1 MQEFTLEM
9 IEQLLNGTSP
19 MADLY
24 DEVRLLE
31 PQYGMVCTIQ
41 NGELVV
47 TEQPGWMRWHRCK
60 PDKGGLVRRVCSR
73 GLRMV
78 RFEYADNCYYF
89 VAAYPV
95 TIGGK
100 DCALELITDIT
111 GRVVTDEGLAE
122 RESFVHDISRHLEDI
137 SEHDAITGLYDRAF
151 TARDV
156 EERLRSAAGPVY
168 LAFFDLIHF
177 KELNDLRG
185 HIQGDVVLRK
195 FSRILSN
202 EIEGMGY
209 AARWHGDKFML
220 VFDDTNGTY
229 CAESVQRAVDRLRHH
244 EFRVEEE
251 VFHMDTSYA
260 VADVSGCKSCSEAIQ
275 LLRGKLCAQ
284 RKENGIPMPNPYE

>member
-31 PQYGMVCTIQ
+31 PQYGMVCTIE
-41 NGELVV
+41 NGDLVV
-47 TEQPGWMRWHRCK
+47 TEQPGWMRWHRCQ

-95 TIGGK
+95 TVNGK

-122 RESFVHDISRHLEDI
+122 RESFVHDISRHLESI

-151 TARDV
+151 VVRDL
-156 EERLRSAAGPVY
+156 ERRLRAANGPMY
-168 LAFFDLIHF
+168 AAIFDLIHF

-185 HIQGDVVLRK
+185 HVQGDVVLRK

-209 AARWHGDKFML
+209 AARWQGDKFML
-220 VFDDTNGTY
+220 IFDDTNGTY
-229 CAESVQRAVDRLRHH
+229 CGESVQRAVDRLRNH
-244 EFRVEEE
+244 EFRVAEE
-251 VFHMDTSYA
+251 VFHMETSYA
-260 VADVSGCKSCSEAIQ
+260 VADVSGCANCSEVMRT
-275 LLRGKLCAQ
+275 LRAKLCAQ
-284 RKENGIPMPNPYE
+284 RKEHGLAMPNAYE